1 VSVEQNTVVLVVD
14 DDARVRAAL
23 ATLLRGAGYRV
34 EVASDGEQGFKLL
47 CRLPVDVVLTDLSM
61 PNVDGIE
68 LIRLVR
74 RDPFLLHLPVI
85 AMAPFGSARQVEA
98 KDVGATACADQPV
111 RNEQIIAM
119 VQLVLDA
126 AHDRLRSSGIRGG
139 PLTRTDSD
147 SGSVLFR
154 SRKEEDAPPNSKR
167 TRSKSQR
174 LSRGTAEAP
183 ADWLVS
189 TAALVNEAISAGRS
203 NEAEAMLETWLDAV
217 LSDAHNGRL
226 ASNGTYDAA
235 IRQAL
240 ILAGATHRGRWV
252 DYVID
257 LQHTRAICP
266 SAELTTELIRLAR
279 EVDRID
285 IKQLKS
291 YVTAVRLLPPSFD
304 SVRATR
310 YLEQLLMLRSRRRAV

>member
-1 VSVEQNTVVLVVD
+1 MVVLVVD

-34 EVASDGEQGFKLL
+34 EVASDGEQGFQLL
-47 CRLPVDVVLTDLSM
+47 CRLPVDVVLTDLGM

-85 AMAPFGSARQVEA
+85 AMAPFGSTRQAEA

-111 RNEQIIAM
+111 RNEQIVAL

-139 PLTRTDSD
+139 PLTRADSD
-147 SGSVLFR
+147 SGSMQFSAR
-154 SRKEEDAPPNSKR
+154 TEEDAPPNSKR
-167 TRSKSQR
+167 SRRKSQG

-183 ADWLVS
+183 ADWLIS

-203 NEAEAMLETWLDAV
+203 NEAEAMLETWLDSV

-226 ASNGTYDAA
+226 ASNGTDDAA
-235 IRQAL
+235 VPPGAHPRRRHTPRPLGRLRDRPSAHARDLSVGRAHDGAGPSRSRSRSHRRQA
-240 ILAGATHRGRWV
+240 A
-252 DYVID
+252 
-257 LQHTRAICP
+257 Q
-266 SAELTTELIRLAR
+266 ELRDGCAVVAR
-279 EVDRID
+279 VAR
-285 IKQLKS
+285 
-291 YVTAVRLLPPSFD
+291 
-304 SVRATR
+304 
-310 YLEQLLMLRSRRRAV
+310 